1 MAMPNKPLKGTPE
14 FQALKACHMNL
25 IYTIPTD
32 DVLHQLFEKGV
43 IPVDLLVGQGV
54 AVPFERAKNEK
65 LLLQIYSG
73 TLGDFYTFLS
83 VLCSKNC
90 VNKQPSIRLKEEL
103 LKRGIDVEKS
113 RTDPY
118 KEMRVEPSEVY
129 VWGSKRNLLLAA
141 DEKNPLEPNK
151 SKLLE
156 NLDPSDIAC
165 GYDSLFVVSRNGGIF
180 ACGKGHM
187 GCLGLG
193 NCDDVNVP
201 RQIPQLLP
209 VMVTTVAIHPG
220 GRHAMALTAEGKV
233 YSWGCGDRGQLGH
246 GNTLGY
252 LDPTLIDELKSK
264 EVTKIACGAMH
275 SIAVLSD
282 GKIFSWGDGS
292 NGALGHGN
300 NLAQLLPKKIMS
312 LNGKHI
318 MAVACGECYTIA
330 VAGDDV
336 WSWGLGGNG
345 ELGYGVEMPSYY
357 MPTKIEALFFK
368 GITNVACGYAT
379 SFAVSANGKVWA
391 WGSGDRFRL
400 GLGNE
405 KVIVKPRQI
414 QGDLKGK
421 KIKRVVASLFHAL
434 AIDENGQVYIWGS
447 QEIGP
452 VGNDEDA
459 VNKQPKSF
467 NLVNKKMSNI
477 ACGNEISI
485 AWT

>member
-1 MAMPNKPLKGTPE
+1 
-14 FQALKACHMNL
+14 
-25 IYTIPTD
+25 
-32 DVLHQLFEKGV
+32 
-43 IPVDLLVGQGV
+43 
-54 AVPFERAKNEK
+54 
-65 LLLQIYSG
+65 
-73 TLGDFYTFLS
+73 
-83 VLCSKNC
+83 
-90 VNKQPSIRLKEEL
+90 
-103 LKRGIDVEKS
+103 
-113 RTDPY
+113 
-118 KEMRVEPSEVY
+118 MRVEPSKVY

-141 DEKNPLEPNK
+141 DEKNPLEPDR

-156 NLDPSDIAC
+156 NLDLSDIAC
-165 GYDSLFVVSRNGGIF
+165 GYDSLFVVSRNGGVF

-193 NCDDVNVP
+193 NCDDVNIP

-220 GRHAMALTAEGKV
+220 GRHSMALTAEGKV

-292 NGALGHGN
+292 NGACVHGN
-300 NLAQLLPKKIMS
+300 NLAQLLPKIMS

-336 WSWGLGGNG
+336 WSWGHGGNG
-345 ELGYGVEMPSYY
+345 ELGYGVKMPSYC

-379 SFAVSANGKVWA
+379 SFAVSATGKVWA
-391 WGSGDRFRL
+391 W
-400 GLGNE
+400 
-405 KVIVKPRQI
+405 VKNQ
-414 QGDLKGK
+414 K
-421 KIKRVVASLFHAL
+421 VVASLFHAL

-459 VNKQPKSF
+459 VNKQLKSF
-467 NLVNKKMSNI
+467 NLVNKKISNI